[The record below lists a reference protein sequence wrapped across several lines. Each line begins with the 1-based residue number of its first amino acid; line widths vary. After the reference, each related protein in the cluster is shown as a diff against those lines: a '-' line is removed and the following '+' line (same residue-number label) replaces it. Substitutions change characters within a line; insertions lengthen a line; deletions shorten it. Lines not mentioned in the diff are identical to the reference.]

1 MKVIQ
6 IQGATFWE
14 AIETVRQTEKNV
26 VVYFYG
32 DRKENGES
40 WCPDCVNGTYLWYNV
55 EKKYFH
61 LMRTM
66 S

>member
-14 AIETVRQTEKNV
+14 TIETVKETEKDIV
-26 VVYFYG
+26 AYFYG

-40 WCPDCVNGTYLWYNV
+40 WCPDCVNGIYMIIKWEILD
-55 EKKYFH
+55 
-61 LMRTM
+61 
-66 S
+66 